1 MKASHRRAP
10 TATAVAP
17 IRLGLQALRENV
29 PGDTADHEDQAA
41 VLHALYDDRNRS
53 AGVLG
58 MISDLLTGIGVR
70 IEDQGGEG
78 ITEVIDEAAAYV
90 QDSAGRRPEWARTV
104 LPAPE
109 ASYGSP
115 RGPPAPSATAGPTAP
130 TWPACG
136 PATALRT
143 ARWLRRDG

>member
-1 MKASHRRAP
+1 M
-10 TATAVAP
+10 
-17 IRLGLQALRENV
+17 

-41 VLHALYDDRNRS
+41 VLHALYDDRNQS
-53 AGVLG
+53 ASALG

-78 ITEVIDEAAAYV
+78 ITEVIDEAAGYV
-90 QDSAGRRPEWARTV
+90 QDSAGQRLEWARTV
-104 LPAPE
+104 LPALE
-109 ASYGSP
+109 ASHGSP

-136 PATALRT
+136 PATALRA